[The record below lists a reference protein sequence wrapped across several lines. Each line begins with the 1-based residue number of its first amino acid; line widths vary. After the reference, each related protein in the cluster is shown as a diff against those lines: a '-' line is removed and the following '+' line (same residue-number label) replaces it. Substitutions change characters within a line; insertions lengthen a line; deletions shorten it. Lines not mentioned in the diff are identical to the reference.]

1 MIIRKKGQYYGDK
14 KEEWQVRGVGLSE
27 YGYHGAR
34 TDWHYHENPYFMY
47 VLQGNM
53 RDINKARKT
62 HCPAGSLVF
71 LNWQEMH
78 FNEKLSREARGFHI
92 EFDREWFRG
101 LQLGAGLWEGSSLL
115 ENPRLHHLLAKIYYE
130 FNCRDAF
137 SETAIELLLLQLCEG
152 IDGDIRAASRQ
163 VPGWVPRLKEI
174 LHEETEGLSLQS
186 LSQQL
191 GVHPAH
197 LSRAIP
203 KYLSSNLGEYIRQ
216 QKVKQAIGL
225 LTEGRL
231 SLTEIAFACG
241 FSDQSHFTRTFKR
254 YFGKPPK
261 AFRDMIA

>member
-1 MIIRKKGQYYGDK
+1 MIIRKRGQYYGTK
-14 KEEWQVRGVGLSE
+14 QEEWQVQGVGLSE
-27 YGYHGAR
+27 YGYQGER

-53 RDINKARKT
+53 RDINKAQRT
-62 HCPAGSLVF
+62 ACPAGSLVF

-78 FNEKLSREARGFHI
+78 FNEKVSSEARGFHI
-92 EFDREWFRG
+92 EFDRKWFEEK
-101 LQLGAGLWEGSSLL
+101 QLDIGLWEGSQLL
-115 ENPRLHHLLAKIYYE
+115 EDPRLHHLLAKIYYE

-137 SETAIELLLLQLCEG
+137 SETAVELLLLQLCEG
-152 IDGDIRAASRQ
+152 IERNSRTAAAGPPS
-163 VPGWVPRLKEI
+163 WVPRLKEM
-174 LHEETEGLSLQS
+174 LHEETEDLSLRY
-186 LSQQL
+186 LSEQL

-203 KYLSSNLGEYIRQ
+203 KYLSSNLGEYMRQ
-216 QKVKQAIGL
+216 QKVKQAIGM
-225 LTEGRL
+225 LTDGRL
-231 SLTEIAFACG
+231 SLTEIAYVCG